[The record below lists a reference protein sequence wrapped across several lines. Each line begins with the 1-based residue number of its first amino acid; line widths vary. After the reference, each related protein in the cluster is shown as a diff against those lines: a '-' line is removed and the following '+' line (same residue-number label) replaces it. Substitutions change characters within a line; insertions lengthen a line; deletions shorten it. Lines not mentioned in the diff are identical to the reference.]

1 MVDGFLNDCTHTD
14 GKVVL
19 QALSTIHIFFRN
31 RLLNLQLDGEINRF
45 ILYVESC
52 LIHEFNLKFN
62 WKRKVTSIQQFKPNR
77 KFQTPP
83 ETTPASSKKG
93 ILTCI

>member
-1 MVDGFLNDCTHTD
+1 MI
-14 GKVVL
+14 
-19 QALSTIHIFFRN
+19 AHIQMERLFCRLCRLYTFFFRN